1 MTEKT
6 YRTKSGRSLTNQDL
20 DKLADEVAQTAYD
33 TRKLRRRGRPM
44 LGDGPAELVPVRL
57 DPALRAALDERAAKD
72 ETTVSDVIRT
82 ALRRYID
89 AA

>member
-1 MTEKT
+1 MTARP
-6 YRTKSGRSLTNQDL
+6 YRTKTGRALTHRDIE
-20 DKLADEVAQTAYD
+20 KLAEDVAKDSYEPAPL
-33 TRKLRRRGRPM
+33 RKRGRPP

-57 DPALRAALDERAAKD
+57 DPALRAAVDERAARD
-72 ETTVSDVIRT
+72 GTTVSDVIRR

>member
-1 MTEKT
+1 MTEEA
-6 YRTKSGRSLTNQDL
+6 YRTKTGRALTDQDI
-20 DKLADEVAQTAYD
+20 DKLADGVVQTPYD
-33 TRKLRRRGRPM
+33 PTILRKRGRPA

>member
-1 MTEKT
+1 MTDKT
-6 YRTKSGRSLTNQDL
+6 SRTKTGRTLTDR
-20 DKLADEVAQTAYD
+20 DIEKLSDEV
-33 TRKLRRRGRPM
+33 TRTPYEPAALRKRGRPA
-44 LGDGPAELVPVRL
+44 LGDGPSELVPVRL

-72 ETTVSDVIRT
+72 ATTVSDVIRT

>member
-1 MTEKT
+1 MTEEA
-6 YRTKSGRSLTNQDL
+6 YRTKTGRALTDQDI
-20 DKLADEVAQTAYD
+20 DKLADEVAQTPYD
-33 TRKLRRRGRPM
+33 PTTLRKRGRPA

>member
-1 MTEKT
+1 MTDKP
-6 YRTKSGRSLTNQDL
+6 YRTKTGRTLTDQDIE
-20 DKLADEVAQTAYD
+20 KLSDEVAKAPYEPVTV
-33 TRKLRRRGRPM
+33 RKRGRPT
-44 LGDGPAELVPVRL
+44 LGDGPAEVVPVRV

-72 ETTVSDVIRT
+72 ETTVSEVIRT